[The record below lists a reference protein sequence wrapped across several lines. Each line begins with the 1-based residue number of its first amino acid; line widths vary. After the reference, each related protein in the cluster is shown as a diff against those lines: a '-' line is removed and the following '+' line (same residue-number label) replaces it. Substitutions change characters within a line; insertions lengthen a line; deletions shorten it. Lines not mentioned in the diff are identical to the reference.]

1 MQIFVKLVGSSKWV
15 DFLTTKL
22 AMENQEVAEAVDKL
36 DSIDVMLTWAAT
48 LLEVSAAAHDEVF
61 DEVKIE
67 NDGNFIIIHLK
78 DGMIMFTGMAKI

>member
-1 MQIFVKLVGSSKWV
+1 MQIFVKMVGSTNWV

-22 AMENQEVAEAVDKL
+22 AMENQEVSEAVDKL

-48 LLEVSAAAHDEVF
+48 LLEVSMVSYDEVF

-78 DGMIMFTGMAKI
+78 DGMIMFTGMAKM

>member
-1 MQIFVKLVGSSKWV
+1 MQIFVKLVGRCKWI

-48 LLEVSAAAHDEVF
+48 LLEVSMAAHDEVF

-67 NDGNFIIIHLK
+67 NDGNFIIINLK
-78 DGMIMFTGMAKI
+78 DGMIMFTGMAKM